1 MPPKSMKADDSPQ
14 DLSTATL
21 LECLVDRAK
30 KHDDTLALL
39 TEALLKQQKQSTTKD
54 QYNPRGL
61 PLPKAAD
68 LPRFQGP
75 LGDADGVLT
84 FLEECVIGN
93 QSGG

>member
-75 LGDADGVLT
+75 LGDADGGTLVP
-84 FLEECVIGN
+84 GA
-93 QSGG
+93 